1 MSYAEIE
8 WNNGIPR
15 SALFNDVYFS
25 ESGGAAETEYVFLQ
39 QNDLPQRWADL
50 DRFVVAE
57 TGFGFGLNF
66 VITANAWLQS
76 FRQGACLHFIS
87 IERYPVSP
95 EDIDRLAEQFP
106 ELRDLF
112 DALIKQ
118 YPPPLP
124 GMHLLEF
131 AEGRIKLYLVFDE
144 IHSALQQITHEVDAW
159 YLDGFAPAR
168 NEAMWSQDVFSLIA
182 RHSKTGASFATYTAS
197 GQVRRGLVQA
207 GFVVQKTAGHGN
219 KRDMLKGQIFEK
231 RSFKTSEPWYLWRP
245 CETAHRQVVVVGAG
259 LAGLSVAWALARRG
273 WHVTVIDKHDSV
285 AAEASGNPAGL
296 LMPRLSQLDDTDSR
310 FYSNAYVYAVNA
322 LEKLQNNSDKL
333 FWHQSGSVLLT
344 SADKTS
350 KLSQQYSNIN
360 EFVSFQTKQK
370 LSAIT
375 GVAVNRDGF
384 EFTQAG
390 WINTQQLCE
399 CLAEA
404 CGDALTLVSTNVE
417 SISRTDDGWKIYL
430 DSKEDIQSNFV
441 VFANAASCRSFSQL
455 EWLPIESVRGQL
467 SYVPA
472 TDKSHVLKCGI
483 SAERY
488 ITPEQD
494 GIHVVGASYSA
505 ANDST
510 ELDLADHQHN
520 IETLHQVLPGIID
533 TSVDIRGRVAFRA
546 ISKDRVPV
554 VGAVPDRTAF
564 LRDYDDLQHGRISKS
579 YPAATCLPGLFI
591 SSGHGSRGLTTCL
604 LSGEMIAA
612 MIAAEPVPVEKQVM
626 DYLNPARFIIRQL
639 KRKRV

>member
-1 MSYAEIE
+1 
-8 WNNGIPR
+8 
-15 SALFNDVYFS
+15 
-25 ESGGAAETEYVFLQ
+25 
-39 QNDLPQRWADL
+39 
-50 DRFVVAE
+50 VVAE

-76 FRQGACLHFIS
+76 SRDNACLHFIS

-95 EDIDRLAEQFP
+95 EDIGRLAEQFP
-106 ELRDLF
+106 ELRDLY

-131 AEGRIKLYLVFDE
+131 AQGKIKLYLIFDE
-144 IHSALQQITHEVDAW
+144 IHTALQQITHEVDAW

-168 NEAMWSQDVFSLIA
+168 NEAMWSQDVFNLIA

-197 GQVRRGLVQA
+197 GDVRRGLIQA
-207 GFVVQKTAGHGN
+207 GFVVQKTAGHGS
-219 KRDMLKGQIFEK
+219 KRDMLKGLIFDK
-231 RSFKTSEPWYLWRP
+231 RSFKSREPWYLWRP
-245 CETAHRQVVVVGAG
+245 SETGNHEVVVIGAG
-259 LAGLSVAWALARRG
+259 LAGLSVAWAMVKRG

-285 AAEASGNPAGL
+285 GAEASGNPAGL

-310 FYSNAYVYAVNA
+310 FYCNAYVYAINV
-322 LEKLQNNSDKL
+322 LEKLQNNSDKH
-333 FWHQSGSVLLT
+333 FWYQSGSVLLT
-344 SADKTS
+344 SADKTG
-350 KLSQQYSNIN
+350 KLSQQYTSID

-375 GVAVNRDGF
+375 GVDINRDGF
-384 EFTQAG
+384 EFTHAG

-404 CGDALTLVSTNVE
+404 CGDALTLVRTNVE
-417 SISRTDDGWKIYL
+417 SISHADHGWKIYL
-430 DSKEDIQSNFV
+430 DNKEDIKSNYV
-441 VFANAASCRSFSQL
+441 VFANAASCRLFSQL

-472 TDKSHVLKCGI
+472 TDKSHALKCGI

-494 GIHVVGASYSA
+494 GMHVVGASYSA
-505 ANDST
+505 ENDST
-510 ELDLADHQHN
+510 ELNLADHQHN

-533 TSVDIRGRVAFRA
+533 TSVEMKGRVAFRA

-554 VGAVPDRTAF
+554 VGAIPDRPAF
-564 LRDYDDLQHGRISKS
+564 LRDYDDLRHGRISKN
-579 YPAATCLPGLFI
+579 YPAGTYQPGLFI
-591 SSGHGSRGLTTCL
+591 TSGHGSRGLTTCL

-612 MIAAEPVPVEKQVM
+612 MITAEPVPVEKKVM

-639 KRKRV
+639 KRNRA